1 MTKRTLPTMK
11 KLLPLMKRL
20 LPALSL
26 TLALLHVCGARAR
39 AQQAGAPVEVKPLAQ
54 RLGYPADAKL
64 LIVHADDIGVAHSVD
79 AATFKAF
86 ESGLVT
92 SGSIMIPCAW
102 LPEVAA
108 YARAH
113 ADADLGL
120 HLTLTSEWANYRWGG
135 VLSRDRAPSLYAPDG
150 YLYPTESEAS
160 SHADV
165 REAESEVR
173 AQIAR
178 ARAFG
183 IRPTHLD
190 SHMRTLYETR
200 PLFEMLLRVAREEG
214 LPVMVSRGWFTQA
227 PFLPAALGPEGVALD
242 RVETITPAVRPEAW
256 AQFYGDFLKSL
267 RPGVTEL
274 IIHLA
279 YDDEEMRAVTLG
291 HPDWGSAWRQ
301 RDFNFVTGAEFRRLL
316 KENNV
321 RLITWREVGRVVPK
335 PRP

>member
-1 MTKRTLPTMK
+1 MLPSLKRVLPVI
-11 KLLPLMKRL
+11 
-20 LPALSL
+20 SL
-26 TLALLHVCGARAR
+26 TLALLYVSGARAL
-39 AQQAGAPVEVKPLAQ
+39 AQQSSAGVDVKPLAA

-64 LIVHADDIGVAHSVD
+64 LIVHADDIGVAHSVN

-102 LPEVAA
+102 LPEVAS
-108 YARAH
+108 YARTH
-113 ADADLGL
+113 PDADLGL
-120 HLTLTSEWANYRWGG
+120 HLTLTSEWATYRWGG
-135 VLSRDRAPSLYAPDG
+135 VLGRERAPTLYAADG
-150 YLYPTESEAS
+150 YFYPTEMEAA

-165 REAESEVR
+165 REAEAEVR
-173 AQIAR
+173 AQIER

-190 SHMRTLYETR
+190 AHMRTLYSTR
-200 PLFEMLLRVAREEG
+200 PLFEMLMRVGREEG
-214 LPVMVSRGWFTQA
+214 LPVMVSRGWFTEA
-227 PFLPAALGPEGVALD
+227 PFLPEALGADGVALD
-242 RVETITPAVRPEAW
+242 RIETITPAVKPEGW
-256 AQFYGDFLKSL
+256 AQFYTDFVKSL

-279 YDDEEMRAVTLG
+279 YDDEEMRAVTRE

-301 RDFNFVTGAEFRRLL
+301 RDFDYMTSEGFRRLL

-321 RLITWREVGRVVPK
+321 KLITWREVGKLVSK
-335 PRP
+335 PRS

>member
-1 MTKRTLPTMK
+1 M
-11 KLLPLMKRL
+11 MKRV
-20 LPALSL
+20 LPALWL
-26 TLALLHVCGARAR
+26 TLVLLCVCVVCAR
-39 AQQAGAPVEVKPLAQ
+39 AQQQQAGAAVPAVEVKPLAV

-64 LIVHADDIGVAHSVD
+64 LIVHADDVGVAHSVN

-120 HLTLTSEWANYRWGG
+120 HLTLTSEWATYRCRG
-135 VLSRDRAPSLYAPDG
+135 VLGRERTPSLYAPDG
-150 YLYPTESEAS
+150 YLYPTEMEAA

-165 REAESEVR
+165 REAEAEVR
-173 AQIAR
+173 AQIER

-183 IRPTHLD
+183 IKPTHLD
-190 SHMRTLYETR
+190 AHMRTLYSTR
-200 PLFEMLLRVAREEG
+200 PLFEMLLRVGREEG
-214 LPVMVSRGWFTQA
+214 LPVMVSREWFAEA
-227 PFLPAALGPEGVALD
+227 PFLPAALGAEGVALD
-242 RVETITPAVRPEAW
+242 RIETITPAVKPGGW
-256 AQFYGDFLKSL
+256 PQFYRDFVKSI

-301 RDFNFVTGAEFRRLL
+301 RDFDYTTGEEFRRLL
-316 KENNV
+316 GENNV
-321 RLITWREVGRVVPK
+321 KLITWREVGKLLAK

>member
-1 MTKRTLPTMK
+1 MTKS
-11 KLLPLMKRL
+11 LLPMMKRL
-20 LPALSL
+20 LPMMKRFLPTISL
-26 TLALLHVCGARAR
+26 ALALLCVCVVCVR
-39 AQQAGAPVEVKPLAQ
+39 AQPNDARVEVKSLAQ

-64 LIVHADDIGVAHSVD
+64 LIVHADDVGVAHSVD

-113 ADADLGL
+113 AEVDLGL
-120 HLTLTSEWANYRWGG
+120 HLTLTSEWATYRWGG
-135 VLSRDRAPSLYAPDG
+135 VLSRDRAPSLYTADG
-150 YLYPTESEAS
+150 YFYPTESEAA

-165 REAESEVR
+165 REAEAEVR

-190 SHMRTLYETR
+190 AHMRTLYSTR
-200 PLFEMLLRVAREEG
+200 PLFEMLLRVGREEG
-214 LPVMVSRGWFTQA
+214 LPVMVSREWFAEA

-242 RVETITPAVRPEAW
+242 RIETITPAVKPEGW
-256 AQFYGDFLKSL
+256 AQFYGDFVKSL

-291 HPDWGSAWRQ
+291 HPEWGSAWRQ
-301 RDFNFVTGAEFRRLL
+301 RDFDYTTGEEFRRLL
-316 KENNV
+316 RENGV
-321 RLITWREVGRVVPK
+321 KLITWREVGRVVPK
-335 PRP
+335 SR

>member
-1 MTKRTLPTMK
+1 MMKRM
-11 KLLPLMKRL
+11 LPLMKRV
-20 LPALSL
+20 LPVILL
-26 TLALLHVCGARAR
+26 TLALLYVCGASAS
-39 AQQAGAPVEVKPLAQ
+39 AQQAGASGVEVKPLAA

-64 LIVHADDIGVAHSVD
+64 LIVHADDIGVAHSVN

-108 YARAH
+108 YARTH

-120 HLTLTSEWANYRWGG
+120 HLTLTSEWATYRWGG
-135 VLSRDRAPSLYAPDG
+135 VLSKERAPTLYAADG
-150 YLYPTESEAS
+150 YLYPSESEAS

-165 REAESEVR
+165 REAEAEVR

-183 IRPTHLD
+183 ISPTHLD

-200 PLFEMLLRVAREEG
+200 TLFEMLLRVGREEG
-214 LPVMVSRGWFTQA
+214 LPVMVSREWFTDA

-242 RVETITPAVRPEAW
+242 HIETITPAVKPENW
-256 AQFYGDFLKSL
+256 AQFYRDFVKSI

-279 YDDEEMRAVTLG
+279 YDDEEMRAVTRE

-301 RDFNFVTGAEFRRLL
+301 RDFDYTTSEEFRRLL

-321 RLITWREVGRVVPK
+321 KLITWREVGKLAAKPK
-335 PRP
+335 P

>member
-1 MTKRTLPTMK
+1 MLKRM
-11 KLLPLMKRL
+11 LPLMKRV
-20 LPALSL
+20 LPVISL
-26 TLALLHVCGARAR
+26 TLALLYACGASAR
-39 AQQAGAPVEVKPLAQ
+39 AQQAGASVEVKPLAA

-64 LIVHADDIGVAHSVD
+64 LIVHADDIGVAHSVN

-108 YARAH
+108 YARTH
-113 ADADLGL
+113 TDADLGL
-120 HLTLTSEWANYRWGG
+120 HLTLTSEWATYRWGG
-135 VLSRDRAPSLYAPDG
+135 VLSRERAPTLYAADG
-150 YLYPTESEAS
+150 YLYPSESEAS

-165 REAESEVR
+165 REAEAEVR

-183 IRPTHLD
+183 ISPTHLD

-200 PLFEMLLRVAREEG
+200 PLFEMLLRVGREEG
-214 LPVMVSRGWFTQA
+214 LPVMVSREWFTDA
-227 PFLPAALGPEGVALD
+227 PFLRAALGPEGVALD
-242 RVETITPAVRPEAW
+242 RIETITPVVKPEGW
-256 AQFYGDFLKSL
+256 AQFYGDFVKSL

-279 YDDEEMRAVTLG
+279 YDDEEMRAVTRE

-301 RDFNFVTGAEFRRLL
+301 RDFDYTTGEEFRRLL

-321 RLITWREVGRVVPK
+321 KLITWREVGRVVAK

>member
-1 MTKRTLPTMK
+1 MMKRM
-11 KLLPLMKRL
+11 LPLLKRV
-20 LPALSL
+20 LPVISL
-26 TLALLHVCGARAR
+26 TLALLYICGASAR
-39 AQQAGAPVEVKPLAQ
+39 AQASGASVEVKPLAA
-54 RLGYPADAKL
+54 RLGYPTDAKL
-64 LIVHADDIGVAHSVD
+64 LIVHADDIGVAHSVNV
-79 AATFKAF
+79 ATFKAF

-108 YARAH
+108 YARTH
-113 ADADLGL
+113 TDADLGL
-120 HLTLTSEWANYRWGG
+120 HLTLTSEWATYRWGG
-135 VLSRDRAPSLYAPDG
+135 VLSKERAPTLYAADG
-150 YLYPTESEAS
+150 YLYPSESEAS

-165 REAESEVR
+165 REAEAEVR

-183 IRPTHLD
+183 ISPTHLD

-200 PLFEMLLRVAREEG
+200 PLFEMLLRVGREEG
-214 LPVMVSRGWFTQA
+214 LPVMLSREWFTDA

-242 RVETITPAVRPEAW
+242 RIETITPVVKPEGW
-256 AQFYGDFLKSL
+256 AQFYRDFVKSL

-279 YDDEEMRAVTLG
+279 YDDEEMRAVTRE

-301 RDFNFVTGAEFRRLL
+301 RDFDYTTGEEFRRLL

-321 RLITWREVGRVVPK
+321 KLITWREVGKLLAKSK
-335 PRP
+335 P

>member
-1 MTKRTLPTMK
+1 M
-11 KLLPLMKRL
+11 MKRV
-20 LPALSL
+20 LPILSL
-26 TLALLHVCGARAR
+26 TLTLLCVCAAGVRAQQQ
-39 AQQAGAPVEVKPLAQ
+39 QQAGASVEVKPLAA

-64 LIVHADDIGVAHSVD
+64 LIVHADDIGVAHSVN

-86 ESGLVT
+86 DTGLVT
-92 SGSIMIPCAW
+92 SGSVMIPCAW

-113 ADADLGL
+113 PNADLGL
-120 HLTLTSEWANYRWGG
+120 HLTLTSEWATYRWGG
-135 VLSRDRAPSLYAPDG
+135 VLGREQTPTLYATEG
-150 YLYPTESEAS
+150 YFYPTESEAA

-165 REAESEVR
+165 REAELEVR

-178 ARAFG
+178 AHAFG

-190 SHMRTLYETR
+190 AHMRTLYSTR
-200 PLFEMLLRVAREEG
+200 PLFEMLLRVGREHG
-214 LPVMVSRGWFTQA
+214 LPVMVSRGWFAEA
-227 PFLPAALGPEGVALD
+227 PFLPAALGADGVALD
-242 RVETITPAVRPEAW
+242 RIETITPAVRPKDW
-256 AQFYGDFLKSL
+256 PQFYRDFVKSVQ
-267 RPGVTEL
+267 PGVAEL

-301 RDFNFVTGAEFRRLL
+301 RDFDYTTSEEFRGLL

-321 RLITWREVGRVVPK
+321 
-335 PRP
+335 

>member
-1 MTKRTLPTMK
+1 MKRPLPSMK
-11 KLLPLMKRL
+11 KVLPV
-20 LPALSL
+20 LSL
-26 TLALLHVCGARAR
+26 TLALLHVCGAPVRAR
-39 AQQAGAPVEVKPLAQ
+39 QGGGSVDVKALAA
-54 RLGYPADAKL
+54 RLGYAADARL
-64 LIVHADDIGVAHSVD
+64 LIVHADDIGVAHSVN

-108 YARAH
+108 YARTH
-113 ADADLGL
+113 ADAELGL
-120 HLTLTSEWANYRWGG
+120 HLTLTSEWTTYRWGG
-135 VLSRDRAPSLYAPDG
+135 VLSKERAPSLYAADG

-173 AQIAR
+173 AQIER

-200 PLFEMLLRVAREEG
+200 ALFEMLLRVGREEG
-214 LPVMVSRGWFTQA
+214 LPVMVSREWFADA
-227 PFLPAALGPEGVALD
+227 PFLPTALGPEGVALD
-242 RVETITPAVRPEAW
+242 HIVTITPAVKPEGW
-256 AQFYGDFLKSL
+256 PQFYRDFVKTL

-279 YDDEEMRAVTLG
+279 YDDEEMRAVTRE
-291 HPDWGSAWRQ
+291 HPDWGAAWRQ
-301 RDFNFVTGAEFRRLL
+301 RDFDYTTGEEFRRLL

-321 RLITWREVGRVVPK
+321 KLITWREVGKLVSK
-335 PRP
+335 QRP

>member
-1 MTKRTLPTMK
+1 M
-11 KLLPLMKRL
+11 MKRV

-26 TLALLHVCGARAR
+26 TLTMLCACVVSAR
-39 AQQAGAPVEVKPLAQ
+39 AQQQQAGAAGPAVEVKPLAA
-54 RLGYPADAKL
+54 RLSYPADAKL
-64 LIVHADDIGVAHSVD
+64 LIVHADDIGVAHSVN

-86 ESGLVT
+86 ESRPRHVGQHNDSVRVAA
-92 SGSIMIPCAW
+92 GSR
-102 LPEVAA
+102 A

-120 HLTLTSEWANYRWGG
+120 HLTLTSEWATYRWGG
-135 VLSRDRAPSLYAPDG
+135 VLGRERAPTLYAPEG
-150 YLYPTESEAS
+150 YFYPTESEAA

-173 AQIAR
+173 AQIER

-183 IRPTHLD
+183 ITPTHLD
-190 SHMRTLYETR
+190 AHMRTLYSTR
-200 PLFEMLLRVAREEG
+200 TLFEMLLRVGREEG
-214 LPVMVSRGWFTQA
+214 LPVMVSREWFAEA
-227 PFLPAALGPEGVALD
+227 PFLPAALGAEGVALD
-242 RVETITPAVRPEAW
+242 RIETITPAVKPEGW
-256 AQFYGDFLKSL
+256 PQFYRDFVKSI

-279 YDDEEMRAVTLG
+279 YDDEEMRAVTRD

-301 RDFNFVTGAEFRRLL
+301 RDFDFTTSEEFRRLL

-321 RLITWREVGRVVPK
+321 KLITWREVGKLVSK
-335 PRP
+335 SKQ

>member
-1 MTKRTLPTMK
+1 MTKLMLKRF
-11 KLLPLMKRL
+11 LPLMKRL
-20 LPALSL
+20 LTALTL
-26 TLALLHVCGARAR
+26 TLALLYVCGASVR
-39 AQQAGAPVEVKPLAQ
+39 AQQGSVSVDVKPLAA

-64 LIVHADDIGVAHSVD
+64 LIVHADDIGVAHSVN

-108 YARAH
+108 YARTH

-120 HLTLTSEWANYRWGG
+120 HLTLTSEWTTYRWGG
-135 VLSRDRAPSLYAPDG
+135 VLSKERAPSLYAADG
-150 YLYPTESEAS
+150 YLYPTESEAG
-160 SHADV
+160 SHADA
-165 REAESEVR
+165 REAEAEVR
-173 AQIAR
+173 AQIER

-183 IRPTHLD
+183 INPTHLD

-200 PLFEMLLRVAREEG
+200 TLFEMLLRVGREEG
-214 LPVMVSRGWFTQA
+214 LPVMVSREWFADA

-242 RVETITPAVRPEAW
+242 HIVTITPAVRPEGW
-256 AQFYGDFLKSL
+256 AQFYRDFVKTL

-279 YDDEEMRAVTLG
+279 YDDEEMRAVTRE

-301 RDFNFVTGAEFRRLL
+301 RDFDFVTGEEFRRLL
-316 KENNV
+316 KENNIK
-321 RLITWREVGRVVPK
+321 LITWREVGRVVAK

>member
-1 MTKRTLPTMK
+1 MMK
-11 KLLPLMKRL
+11 KLFLTI
-20 LPALSL
+20 SL
-26 TLALLHVCGARAR
+26 TLALLHASGACAR
-39 AQQAGAPVEVKPLAQ
+39 AQQAGANVEVKPLAA

-64 LIVHADDIGVAHSVD
+64 LIVHADDIGVAHSVN

-86 ESGLVT
+86 ESGQVT

-120 HLTLTSEWANYRWGG
+120 HLTLTSEWATYRWGG
-135 VLSRDRAPSLYAPDG
+135 VLSRERAPSLYAADG

-165 REAESEVR
+165 REAEAEVR
-173 AQIAR
+173 AQIER

-200 PLFEMLLRVAREEG
+200 PLFEMLLRVGREEG
-214 LPVMVSRGWFTQA
+214 LPVMVSREWFTEA
-227 PFLPAALGPEGVALD
+227 PFLPAALGPDGVALD
-242 RVETITPAVRPEAW
+242 RIETITPAVKPEGW
-256 AQFYGDFLKSL
+256 AQFYRDFVKSL

-279 YDDEEMRAVTLG
+279 YDDEEMRAVTRE

-301 RDFNFVTGAEFRRLL
+301 RDFDYTTGEEFRRLL

-321 RLITWREVGRVVPK
+321 KLITWREVGRVVAK

>member
-1 MTKRTLPTMK
+1 MK
-11 KLLPLMKRL
+11 MKRV

-26 TLALLHVCGARAR
+26 ALVMLCVCVVCAGAR
-39 AQQAGAPVEVKPLAQ
+39 QQAGAAVDVKPLAA

-64 LIVHADDIGVAHSVD
+64 LIVHADDVGVAHSVN

-92 SGSIMIPCAW
+92 SASIMIPCAW

-113 ADADLGL
+113 DGADFGL
-120 HLTLTSEWANYRWGG
+120 HLTLTSEWATYRWGG
-135 VLSRDRAPSLYAPDG
+135 VLGRERAPTLYAQDG
-150 YLYPTESEAS
+150 YFYPTESEAAA
-160 SHADV
+160 HADV
-165 REAESEVR
+165 REAEAEVR
-173 AQIAR
+173 AQIER

-183 IRPTHLD
+183 IKPTHLD
-190 SHMRTLYETR
+190 AHMRTLYSTR
-200 PLFEMLLRVAREEG
+200 PLFEMLLRVGREEG
-214 LPVMVSRGWFTQA
+214 LPVMVSRGWFAEA
-227 PFLPAALGPEGVALD
+227 PFLPAALGADGVALD
-242 RVETITPAVRPEAW
+242 RIETITPEVKREGW
-256 AQFYGDFLKSL
+256 AQFYRDFVKSL

-279 YDDEEMRAVTLG
+279 YDDEEMRAVTRE

-301 RDFNFVTGAEFRRLL
+301 RDFDFTTGEEFRRLL

-321 RLITWREVGRVVPK
+321 KLITWREVGKLVTK
-335 PRP
+335 SK